1 MAKRNKYNEEFGAG
15 AFNPMP
21 PSQTPCNSN
30 SFDPFSVPTSTNLST
45 PDFYSN
51 QVMDPFANNRSFQ
64 NKRGLRLPNL
74 FRGNLPWGKIGIV
87 FGAIAAIVL
96 MIVFRKEITSFL
108 VDLLTWV
115 AIAAVLYFI
124 IRRFLFRRR

>member
-1 MAKRNKYNEEFGAG
+1 MAKRNRYNEEFGSG

-21 PSQTPCNSN
+21 PNQISENPN
-30 SFDPFSVPTSTNLST
+30 SFDPFSVPNSTNLSV
-45 PDFYSN
+45 PDYSAN
-51 QVMDPFANNRSFQ
+51 QVMDPFD
-64 NKRGLRLPNL
+64 NKRSTTKNHGIQLSNL
-74 FRGNLPWGKIGIV
+74 FSGNIPLGKIGIV
-87 FGAIAAIVL
+87 LGAIAVIVL

-115 AIAAVLYFI
+115 VIAAVLYFV